1 MSDLLE
7 LVRADGLIEPGRS
20 LVVLLSGGRDSVCLL
35 DIAVRVAGPEAVR
48 ALHVE
53 YGLRDSA
60 VADARHCQTLCAEL
74 GVPLRTCH
82 PRHRAQDGNL
92 QAWARRERYAA
103 AAALAA
109 ELDRACAPAGGGP
122 CEIATGHTASDQA
135 ETVLYRLAS
144 SPSRRAL
151 LGMRRRTP
159 GAAAAPDGP
168 GAPAGPDGPGG
179 PSGAR
184 DGRSAPTIVRPL
196 LGVTREQTT
205 AHCRARGLPYRD
217 DESNDSDAYARVR
230 IRREL
235 LVALE
240 RVHPAAV
247 ANVAAVAE
255 ILAAEAAVLDEL
267 VDGVLAREPPGTVRL
282 ELLRAQ
288 APALRRLI
296 VQRLADRAAGR
307 PAAGVGRRAEDVV
320 ALPAHGR
327 ASVHLPCGVRASV
340 SAGVVRFDRTPRFPL
355 RTVSR
360 RPVDIDSAQH
370 E

>member
-1 MSDLLE
+1 VNDLLE
-7 LVRADGLIEPGRS
+7 LVRAGGLIDPGRP

-60 VADARHCQTLCAEL
+60 VADARYCQTLCAEL

-109 ELDRACAPAGGGP
+109 ELDRARPPAGGSP

-135 ETVLYRLAS
+135 ETILYRLAS

-159 GAAAAPDGP
+159 GA
-168 GAPAGPDGPGG
+168 PAGPDG
-179 PSGAR
+179 
-184 DGRSAPTIVRPL
+184 RSTPPIVRPL
-196 LGVTREQTT
+196 LGVTRAQTT
-205 AHCRARGLPYRD
+205 AHCRARGLSYRD

-235 LVALE
+235 LAALE

-320 ALPAHGR
+320 ALPACGR

-340 SAGVVRFDRTPRFPL
+340 SAGVVRFDRTPPVPL
-355 RTVSR
+355 RTASR

>member
-1 MSDLLE
+1 MNDDLLE
-7 LVRADGLIEPGRS
+7 LVRADGLIEPSRP

-35 DIAVRVAGPEAVR
+35 DIAVRVAGPQSVR

-60 VADARHCQTLCAEL
+60 VADAHHCQTLCAEL
-74 GVPLRTCH
+74 DVPLRTLH

-109 ELDRACAPAGGGP
+109 ELDRARPPARGGP
-122 CEIATGHTASDQA
+122 CQIATGHTASDQA
-135 ETVLYRLAS
+135 ETILYRLAS
-144 SPSRRAL
+144 SLSRRAL

-159 GAAAAPDGP
+159 GA
-168 GAPAGPDGPGG
+168 PAGPAGPGT
-179 PSGAR
+179 PAAR
-184 DGRSAPTIVRPL
+184 DGRSAATIVRPL

-230 IRREL
+230 IRHQL
-235 LVALE
+235 LAALE

-320 ALPAHGR
+320 ALPARGR

-340 SAGVVRFDRTPRFPL
+340 SAGVVRFDRTPPVHL
-355 RTVSR
+355 RTACR